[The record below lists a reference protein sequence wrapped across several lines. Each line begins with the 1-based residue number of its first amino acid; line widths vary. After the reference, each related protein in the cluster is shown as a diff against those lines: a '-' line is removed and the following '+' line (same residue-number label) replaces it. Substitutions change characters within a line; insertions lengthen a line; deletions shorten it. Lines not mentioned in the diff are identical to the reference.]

1 MVQPNPHGSYVR
13 KSIRHHFPNWW
24 KDVSKTL
31 EENGV
36 NVMEMDSYDE
46 KTDMPEITGKFD
58 TTLL

>member
-24 KDVSKTL
+24 RDVNKTL

-36 NVMEMDSYDE
+36 NVMEMDSFDE